1 MTAFRGQTEN
11 AGHFLQPTTNAIGHM
26 VIEFLHR
33 SLRVQQAGREDA
45 HEPHFGL
52 GGAEMQTNLDHLE
65 TANEV
70 SAGLVERAS
79 SMGPFSGRR
88 SATVECV
95 FVQMIAELYTLLLLL
110 SIDGF
115 E

>member
-11 AGHFLQPTTNAIGHM
+11 AGHFLQPTPNAIGHM

-33 SLRVQQAGREDA
+33 SLRVQQAEREDA

-79 SMGPFSGRR
+79 SMGGIVACPGIRMGR
-88 SATVECV
+88 
-95 FVQMIAELYTLLLLL
+95 
-110 SIDGF
+110 
-115 E
+115 